1 MPAARSGAARLQSAP
16 QKAGREVLAEIR
28 ADEMLKSLI
37 VLVLTTSSD
46 SADVAAAY
54 RLNANAYI
62 TKPVDLDQFFHS
74 VQVIDQFWF
83 NVVTLPTD

>member
-1 MPAARSGAARLQSAP
+1 
-16 QKAGREVLAEIR
+16 
-28 ADEMLKSLI
+28 MLKSLI

-83 NVVTLPTD
+83 NVVTLPSE